1 MSEKNIHEYLK
12 TIIKF
17 YTYMDKTKVLIV
29 NDSKLKRALLGD
41 IIKSIPF
48 TEVID
53 ECPNGVIALM
63 RISIKKPDVILLDL
77 EMPQM
82 DGITFLRKLMPQT
95 PIPVIIVSSYAHN
108 GSHLVLDAIEAGAV
122 DYLEFPTDITNNFDK
137 YKKQIA
143 SKIKTAIN
151 LDKKLLTS
159 RKIPSLQDT
168 QSAVHDSV
176 IVIGASTGGPE
187 LVNRVISQLPSDV
200 SAGVL
205 VIQHMLPASVA
216 SFVEYLKRNSKLE
229 VRIAKEG
236 DVVKRGVVLVAPGD
250 HHMKVTP
257 EKTITLTKEE
267 KIFGVRPAISP
278 TMISASEAYGARS
291 VGVILTGMGH
301 DGGFGCLAIKKRGGI
316 TIVQD
321 ESSSVVFGMGKEARD
336 LNAVDIFVP
345 PDLIVSQIIS
355 SLQKIGNLAE
365 KKSSRSWWFKKPELI
380 TN

>member
-1 MSEKNIHEYLK
+1 M
-12 TIIKF
+12 
-17 YTYMDKTKVLIV
+17 IV
-29 NDSKLKRALLGD
+29 NDSKLKRALLAD
-41 IIKSIPF
+41 LVKSISF
-48 TEVID
+48 TEIVD
-53 ECPNGVIALM
+53 ECPNGMMALM

-82 DGITFLRKLMPQT
+82 DGITFLRKLMPKT
-95 PIPVIIVSSYAHN
+95 PIPVIIVSSYAYN

-122 DYLEFPTDITNNFDK
+122 DYLEFPIDIPNNREK
-137 YKKQIA
+137 YRKQIA
-143 SKIKTAIN
+143 TKIKTAIN

-159 RKIPSLQDT
+159 RKIQSLQDK
-168 QSAVHDSV
+168 QSAARDSI

-187 LVNRVISQLPSDV
+187 LVNKIISQLPPDV

-205 VIQHMLPASVA
+205 VIQHMLSSSVA
-216 SFVEYLKRNSKLE
+216 SFVEYLKSNSKLE

-236 DVVKRGVVLVAPGD
+236 DVIKRGVVLVAPGD
-250 HHMKVTP
+250 YHMKVTP
-257 EKTITLTKEE
+257 EKSITLTKDE

-345 PDLIVSQIIS
+345 PDLIVSQIVS
-355 SLQKIGNLAE
+355 SLQKIESLTE
-365 KKSSRSWWFKKPELI
+365 KKSSRSWWFKQPGLV
-380 TN
+380 TT